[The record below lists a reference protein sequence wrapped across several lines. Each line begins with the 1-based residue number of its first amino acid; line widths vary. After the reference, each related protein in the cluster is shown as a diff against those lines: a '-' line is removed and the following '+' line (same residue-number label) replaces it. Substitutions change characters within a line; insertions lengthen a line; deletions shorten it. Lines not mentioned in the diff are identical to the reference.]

1 MRAHIAK
8 LITLKFP
15 SDQLTIGDLRHRFPE
30 HFDQPTNDAVS
41 GYPFFDDV
49 FVGTGGGA
57 VRERLLN
64 LLDCERQ
71 VALNAFVEA
80 TGGSRTESL
89 SLPSEDIAELTKLY
103 QEFGI
108 AQGSEH
114 ARQLIRDLE
123 RDAANLALGKSR
135 L

>member
-1 MRAHIAK
+1 MKAHIAK

-30 HFDQPTNDAVS
+30 HFDQPTRDDMS
-41 GYPFFDDV
+41 LYPLLSDTF
-49 FVGTGGGA
+49 GPSA
-57 VRERLLN
+57 AIRNRLWN
-64 LLDCERQ
+64 MLDGERQ
-71 VALNAFVEA
+71 VALNAYVEA
-80 TGGSRTESL
+80 AGTSRTDWLVSPAE
-89 SLPSEDIAELTKLY
+89 EIADLTKLY

-123 RDAANLALGKSR
+123 RDAANLATGKSR